1 MARHVVAAAH
11 EIPPGGRKRVEVEG
25 RPIAVFNVNG
35 EFFALLDRC
44 PHQGASLCRGKLV
57 GLIEAGAPGQYRY
70 SRRGEII
77 RCPWHGWEYD
87 LRTGKSW
94 CEPDRARVRSFPV
107 AIEPGRTLVER
118 PYVAETFPV
127 RIEDDYVVIETKPPA
142 RAGRST

>member
-1 MARHVVAAAH
+1 MARHVVAAVA
-11 EIPPGGRKRVEVEG
+11 EIPPGARKRVEVEG
-25 RPIAVFNVNG
+25 RPIAVFNVKG

-44 PHQGASLCRGKLV
+44 PHQGASLCQGKLV
-57 GLIEAGAPGQYRY
+57 GLVEASGPGQYRY
-70 SRRGEII
+70 LRQGEII

-107 AIEPGRTLVER
+107 AIEPGRTLVEG

-127 RIEDDYVVIETKPPA
+127 RLEDDYVVIHTKPHGA
-142 RAGRST
+142 STKPG